1 MLRGR
6 TRSLL
11 ASSSGEQRRG
21 TRDGFVSSSSSS
33 SLSPGWPSAGW
44 AWWIVERGEFSHHS
58 LPLCH
63 HCSKMAQIMQIIQVR
78 KNRERRL
85 AREEEEMAG
94 RLAEERR
101 QEDGL
106 ALAIRFIFGWLF
118 VVGGWWFID

>member
-1 MLRGR
+1 
-6 TRSLL
+6 
-11 ASSSGEQRRG
+11 
-21 TRDGFVSSSSSS
+21 
-33 SLSPGWPSAGW
+33 
-44 AWWIVERGEFSHHS
+44 
-58 LPLCH
+58 
-63 HCSKMAQIMQIIQVR
+63 MAQIMQILQVR

-118 VVGGWWFID
+118 VVGGSSIDHWLTIG